1 MLIIVAQCPKLCSCS
16 CEEVRRKPLPVNW
29 RDIHATIHG
38 KPDTSSGSSRNNKVV
53 ESEPETPELQHPDPM
68 DDGLNW
74 LNDGLPDLRSI
85 SAKEFDLASEFDIQ
99 KYLHILADSVRGPA
113 EKPNGAKLAREVTR
127 DTGMGSKAA
136 AESVAPQEDEWGNWS

>member
-1 MLIIVAQCPKLCSCS
+1 MLIVVAQCPKLCSCQ
-16 CEEVRRKPLPVNW
+16 EVRRKPLTVNW
-29 RDIHATIHG
+29 HDIHATIHS
-38 KPDTSSGSSRNNKVV
+38 KPDTSSSRNDKVV

-68 DDGLNW
+68 DDDLNW

-99 KYLHILADSVRGPA
+99 KYLHILADSVRSPA
-113 EKPNGAKLAREVTR
+113 KNPNGAKLAREVTR